1 MTALPP
7 LPERLAVFGPVDG
20 GILPF
25 TVDGVQYALDVP
37 YDGRLLAGWASS
49 GAWTALVP
57 GCLHP
62 DYEAEFYDRLGDPHD
77 MLGLRACH
85 HIALG
90 LSEEIFGVP
99 WWAAA
104 RLCATVMESW
114 RFFGAWAVTHHFD
127 PAGQPA
133 HRLVSAAL
141 AWVGS
146 RVQDEK
152 EARRVENDIFLPPKP
167 QGKKRMKAMPGFTPA
182 EQDAAF
188 KSAMAAL
195 GGGG

>member
-1 MTALPP
+1 MTEQPQ
-7 LPERLAVFGPVDG
+7 RLAAFGPVDG
-20 GILPF
+20 GLLPF
-25 TVDGVQYALDVP
+25 TVDGQQYALEVP
-37 YDGRLLAGWASS
+37 YDGRLLAGWATA

-57 GCLHP
+57 GCIHP
-62 DYEAEFYDRLGDPHD
+62 DFRTEFYDRLGDPHD
-77 MLGLRACH
+77 ALGLRACH

-104 RLCATVMESW
+104 RLCATILESW
-114 RFFGAWAVTHHFD
+114 RYFGAWAVSHQFD
-127 PAGQPA
+127 PATASA

-141 AWVGS
+141 AWIAS

-152 EARRVENDIFLPPKP
+152 EARRVESDIFLPPKP

-188 KSAMAAL
+188 KAAMAAL